1 MSTADDLAAMEAQ
14 EEAIQAKIL
23 ALRQQMQDQ
32 AQAALDALGPLEEKV
47 ETGLED
53 DLKKLFNTDPPSWAH
68 KFLAVQIG
76 QLRLLQ
82 KIEENTRKT
91 VETPAP

>member
-14 EEAIQAKIL
+14 EEALQAKIL

-32 AQAALDALGPLEEKV
+32 AQAALDALGPPV
-47 ETGLED
+47 ETVPTGLED
-53 DLKKLFNTDPPSWAH
+53 DLKKLFNDGHPH
-68 KFLAVQIG
+68 LAVQIG

-82 KIEENTRKT
+82 KIEANTRKT